1 MDINILMLFFAFRG
15 GCGFLDGVVSIG
27 NVEVAWEAGASIVVG
42 GVVVR
47 GDCSRGGGWDGV

>member
-42 GVVVR
+42 GVAVCR
-47 GDCSRGGGWDGV
+47 DCSGGGGWDGV

>member
-1 MDINILMLFFAFRG
+1 M
-15 GCGFLDGVVSIG
+15 DGVVSIG